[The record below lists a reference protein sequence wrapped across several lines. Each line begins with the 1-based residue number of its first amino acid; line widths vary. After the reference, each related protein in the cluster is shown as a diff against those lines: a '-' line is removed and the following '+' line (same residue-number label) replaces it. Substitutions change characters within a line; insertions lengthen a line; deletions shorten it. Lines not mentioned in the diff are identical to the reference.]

1 VFGDNGGMSLEVT
14 EEIVARQPPEA
25 QAIIR
30 ALLAEIVELRA
41 RIEELERQGKGK
53 TPQNSSL
60 PPSTQH
66 PHARPQPPRRKSKKN
81 RGGQLGHEKHERPL
95 IPTEEC
101 DDVQRLKPTQCR
113 RCGEKLSGSD
123 LEPLRHQVW
132 EVPEIKPIV
141 TEYQRHRLTCPTCG
155 ETTCAELPAG
165 VPQGQSGPRL
175 MALTALLM
183 AFYRQS
189 KRRTADFLGTLLG
202 QPCCPSLT
210 VKIQNQVTAA
220 VRPSYEALAAQLPA
234 QEQLSIDETGTKEA
248 NGKAWLWTFVARMF
262 TVFAVRATREAT
274 ALTAFLGPQFHGIV
288 NCDRAKMYW
297 HLGCLQWCWAHLK
310 RDFQAMIDSGD
321 SRAKHLGFRL
331 RHATCELFEHW
342 ADYRQGK
349 ISRAALLRRMGPVR
363 RNVEC
368 LLLRGTQ
375 CGHADT
381 RGTCR
386 ELYEHRQWLWMFLR
400 HEGVEPTNNAGER
413 SLRHAV
419 IWRKLSFGTQSASG
433 SRFVETMLTVIET
446 CRQQHR
452 NVFTF
457 LTHAV
462 EAHLAHQPAPSLF
475 PGL

>member
-1 VFGDNGGMSLEVT
+1 MSLGIT
-14 EEIVARQPPEA
+14 EETIARQPPEA

-30 ALLAEIVELRA
+30 LLLAKIAELEA
-41 RIEELERQGKGK
+41 RIEELQRQGKGK

-66 PHARPQPPRRKSKKN
+66 PHARPQPPKRKSKKK
-81 RGGQLGHEKHERPL
+81 RGGQPGHEKHERPL
-95 IPTEEC
+95 IPTDQC
-101 DDVQRLKPTQCR
+101 NDVKPLRPTECR
-113 RCGEKLSGSD
+113 RCGAKLSGSD
-123 LEPLRHQVW
+123 PEPLRHQVW
-132 EVPEIKPIV
+132 EVPEIKPHV
-141 TEYQRHRLTCPTCG
+141 TEYQRHRLACRCCG
-155 ETTCAELPAG
+155 ETTCAELPLG

-210 VKIQNQVTAA
+210 VKIQNQVTTAL
-220 VRPSYEALAAQLPA
+220 RPSYETLAAQLPV
-234 QEQLSIDETGTKEA
+234 QEQLSIDETGTKEE

-274 ALTAFLGPQFHGIV
+274 ALTTFLGEQFCGIV

-321 SRAKHLGFRL
+321 SRAEHLGWRL

-342 ADYRQGK
+342 ADYRAGK

-363 RNVEC
+363 RKVEC

-375 CGHADT
+375 SGNSDV

-446 CRQQHR
+446 CRQQRR
-452 NVFTF
+452 NVFAF

-462 EAHLAHQPAPSLF
+462 AAHLAHQPAPSLL
-475 PGL
+475 PGV

>member
-1 VFGDNGGMSLEVT
+1 MSLGIT
-14 EEIVARQPPEA
+14 EEIIARQSPEA

-30 ALLAEIVELRA
+30 LLLAKIAELEA
-41 RIEELERQGKGK
+41 RIEELERQVKGK

-66 PHARPQPPRRKSKKN
+66 PHARPQAPKRKSKKK
-81 RGGQLGHEKHERPL
+81 RGGQPGHEKHARAL
-95 IPTEEC
+95 IPTDEC
-101 DDVQRLKPTQCR
+101 DDMQPLRPPQCR
-113 RCGEKLSGSD
+113 RCGAKLSGSD
-123 LEPLRHQVW
+123 PEPLRHQVW
-132 EVPEIKPIV
+132 ELPEIKPHV
-141 TEYQRHRLTCPTCG
+141 TEYQRHRLTCPSCG
-155 ETTCAELPAG
+155 ETTCAELPVG

-175 MALTALLM
+175 MAFTALLM

-189 KRRTADFLGTLLG
+189 KRRTAEFLGTLLG

-220 VRPSYEALAAQLPA
+220 ARPSYEALAAELPT
-234 QEQLSIDETGTKEA
+234 QEQLSIDETPTKEE
-248 NGKAWLWTFVARMF
+248 NGKAWLWTFVARLF

-274 ALTAFLGPQFHGIV
+274 ALGAFLGEKFRGIV
-288 NCDRAKMYW
+288 TCDRAKMYW

-321 SRAKHLGFRL
+321 SRAKHLGCRL
-331 RHATCELFEHW
+331 RRATCELFEHW
-342 ADYRQGK
+342 ADYRAGR
-349 ISRAALLRRMGPVR
+349 ISWAALLRRMGPVR
-363 RNVEC
+363 RKVEC

-375 CGHADT
+375 SGNRDV

-386 ELYEHRQWLWMFLR
+386 ELYEHRQWLWTFLR

-446 CRQQHR
+446 CRQQRR
-452 NVFTF
+452 NVFAF
-457 LTHAV
+457 LTNVV
-462 EAHLAHQPAPSLF
+462 EAHLAHQPAPLLL
-475 PGL
+475 PGV